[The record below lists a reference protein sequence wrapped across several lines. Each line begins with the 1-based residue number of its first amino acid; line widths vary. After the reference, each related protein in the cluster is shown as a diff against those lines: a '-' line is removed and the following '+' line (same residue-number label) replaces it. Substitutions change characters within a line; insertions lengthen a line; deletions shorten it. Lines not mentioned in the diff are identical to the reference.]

1 MLIVF
6 EGLDGAGKSTQV
18 NMLREHFAKNG
29 RKTSFLHFPRFE
41 APLYGDLI
49 ASFLRGEFGVSV
61 HPKLVALMYAGDR
74 RDAVPML
81 QKKLDEGEIVILD
94 RYVYSNIAFQC
105 AKIDDELER
114 RSLEQWICK
123 MEFEFFNIPRPDFG
137 FFLDVPSEFTE
148 RNLQTER
155 KGDDR
160 SYLQGKKDI
169 HESDLALQRKVR
181 ERYLGLTSS
190 VENFTRINCV
200 GPESGMKSPDEIHS
214 VIIQSLYN
222 RYTMVIL

>member
-18 NMLREHFAKNG
+18 NMLRNHFAEKG
-29 RKTSFLHFPRFE
+29 QKTSFLHFPRFE

-49 ASFLRGEFGVSV
+49 ASFLRGEFGAAV

-74 RDAVPML
+74 RDAAPML
-81 QKKLDEGEIVILD
+81 RKKLDEGETVILD

-105 AKIDDELER
+105 AKIDSELER
-114 RSLEQWICK
+114 KSLEQWISR
-123 MEFEFFNIPRPDFG
+123 MEFEIFDIPRPDFA

-148 RNLQTER
+148 RNLLAER

-169 HESDLALQRKVR
+169 HESDLVLQRKVR
-181 ERYLGLTSS
+181 ERYLDMTSS
-190 VENFTRINCV
+190 IGNFMRIDCV
-200 GPESGMKSPDEIHS
+200 DDRAGMKSPDEIHS
-214 VIIQSLYN
+214 AIANAII
-222 RYTMVIL
+222 R

>member
-1 MLIVF
+1 VLIVF

-18 NMLREHFAKNG
+18 NMLRNHFAEKG
-29 RKTSFLHFPRFE
+29 HKTSFLHFPRFE

-49 ASFLRGEFGVSV
+49 ASFLRGEFGVAV

-74 RDAVPML
+74 RDAVPVL
-81 QKKLDEGEIVILD
+81 QKKLDEGETVILD

-105 AKIDDELER
+105 AKIDNELER
-114 RSLEQWICK
+114 KSLEQWISH
-123 MEFEFFNIPRPDFG
+123 MEFELFNIPPPDFG

-169 HESDLALQRKVR
+169 HESDLTLQRKVR
-181 ERYLGLTSS
+181 ERYLDLTAS
-190 VENFTRINCV
+190 VRNFTRINCV
-200 GPESGMKSPDEIHS
+200 DNCSRMKSPDEIHS
-214 VIIQSLYN
+214 TIIQ
-222 RYTMVIL
+222 TMVIQ